1 MGLFCG
7 CNPNLHMK
15 NLLIKTITAV
25 ALVVLASCGV
35 DKEFRIDGRVD
46 GFGTGNLRLV
56 YYNGDGV
63 QSIAATAV
71 DGRFM
76 VSGKLNRPAMMRVY
90 TNNGAIVGRL
100 IIEPGET
107 VDAVFNLTDPL
118 NIKLDGNEDS
128 ERYAKFITGNADV
141 IRSGNK
147 AAINA
152 AVDKY
157 VSANPQRAVSG
168 LLMADYYDSNG
179 YEDRAMELINQLGR
193 DARNTAALDGLR
205 DMLQMLSY
213 PIDSLCLTPL
223 RLFGP
228 GDSLST
234 VDPAKASLTVICLT
248 TADNRGA
255 DSVAAAIDLIRNG
268 KRNGKVQIADI
279 SCDLDTA
286 AWKQSLRQL
295 ADNGK
300 TSTSVSRY
308 WTPSAYNIEA
318 FEKMP
323 VRRVPWFIV
332 ADSTGRVLYRGSS
345 VAAARK
351 TARQ

>member
-1 MGLFCG
+1 M
-7 CNPNLHMK
+7 
-15 NLLIKTITAV
+15 AV
-25 ALVVLASCGV
+25 WALVVLAACGA

-46 GFGTGNLRLV
+46 GFGTGNLRIV
-56 YYNGDGV
+56 YYNGEGV

-76 VSGKLNRPAMMRVY
+76 VTGKLSRPAMMRVY
-90 TNNGAIVGRL
+90 TNNGAVVGRL

-107 VDAVFNLTDPL
+107 VGAVFNLTDPM
-118 NIKLDGNEDS
+118 NIKLDGNDDS
-128 ERYAKFITGNADV
+128 RRYAKFITGNADL
-141 IRSGNK
+141 IRSGNRS
-147 AAINA
+147 AINA

-168 LLMADYYDSNG
+168 LLIADYYDSNG
-179 YEDRAMELINQLGR
+179 YEERAMELINMLGR
-193 DARNTAALDGLR
+193 EARNTAALDGLR
-205 DMLQMLSY
+205 DMLQVLSY
-213 PIDSLCLTPL
+213 PMDSLALSPM
-223 RLFGP
+223 RLFGE
-228 GDSLST
+228 GDSLSPI
-234 VDPAKASLTVICLT
+234 DPARAALTVISLT
-248 TADNRGA
+248 TADNRSA
-255 DSVAAAIDLIRNG
+255 DSIDAALSLIRNG
-268 KRNGKVQIADI
+268 KYKRKVQFADI

-295 ADNGK
+295 SDSGRTAEDIQ
-300 TSTSVSRY
+300 RF
-308 WTPSAYNIEA
+308 WTPSAYNIAA

-351 TARQ
+351 ATE